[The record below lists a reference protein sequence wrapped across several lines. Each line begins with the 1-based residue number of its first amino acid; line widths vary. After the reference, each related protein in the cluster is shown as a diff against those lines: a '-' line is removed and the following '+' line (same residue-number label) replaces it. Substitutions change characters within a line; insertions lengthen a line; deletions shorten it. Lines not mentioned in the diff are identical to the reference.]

1 MTNHCTLEQSLAL
14 KEIEFDMPVRDYYL
28 NGRRLVTPDNE
39 NWNAEYFSDSTF
51 SAPTPS
57 EVLQWA
63 RDKHGIDA
71 WVQVKLND
79 DTGTKRYVYYIF
91 QSMYYGQSAG
101 TYPTHPEAESA
112 LVWKIIELIK
122 EIIKENIH
130 DKLNSAE

>member
-1 MTNHCTLEQSLAL
+1 METNMTNHCTPAQSQAL
-14 KEIEFDMPVRDYYL
+14 KEIEFDMPVRDYYYKGERQPIM
-28 NGRRLVTPDNE
+28 NMFYRNYISHDIKTP
-39 NWNAEYFSDSTF
+39 
-51 SAPTPS
+51 APTRS
-57 EVLQWA
+57 ELLQWA
-63 RDKHGIDA
+63 REKHGIDA

-122 EIIKENIH
+122 EQKG
-130 DKLNSAE
+130 